1 MGQSSVDVSVNRL
14 AVWVNALRSVLQ
26 ISALVCEPLPPT
38 GRRGYGSVISSHL
51 DAMSTLPAFAVAIL
65 LIGAGSASAMEPLQL
80 SSGSV
85 DSAVPSAVSA
95 AVNQEQASL
104 NASCREL
111 RAQAGSADQPLLE
124 QGPRHPHT
132 SPLLSVGF

>member
-1 MGQSSVDVSVNRL
+1 MGQGSVDVSVDRL

-26 ISALVCEPLPPT
+26 ISALVRAPLPPT
-38 GRRGYGSVISSHL
+38 GSCGYGSVISSYL
-51 DAMSTLPAFAVAIL
+51 DAMSNLPAFAVAIL

-85 DSAVPSAVSA
+85 DSSGPSAASA
-95 AVNQEQASL
+95 AVSQEQASL
-104 NASCREL
+104 DASCHQL
-111 RAQAGSADQPLLE
+111 RSQAGSADQSLLE